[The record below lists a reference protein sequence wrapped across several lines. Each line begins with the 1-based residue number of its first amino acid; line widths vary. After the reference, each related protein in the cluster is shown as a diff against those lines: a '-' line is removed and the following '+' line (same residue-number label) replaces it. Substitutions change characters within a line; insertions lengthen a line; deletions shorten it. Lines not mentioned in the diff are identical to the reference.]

1 MSLEKLDTLK
11 KEFTNFFYPNT
22 LKLSNINYPDNDNPK
37 NIIDYKFW
45 SINYAEDE
53 FQSIFHTF
61 DNDDINYN
69 TDCLYDK
76 RIYEITNNSH
86 KKVKKQNDKKV
97 KSHNQKSQK
106 IFRIKKIRNLLGR
119 RKINQPELY
128 SCGANHTKFR
138 EDNIVRKIKIY
149 FTNSMM
155 SYINK
160 KYIEFLGTQTKKRLL
175 GRIKPNFANAWTKKE
190 NQEYLSKKIKDVFSE
205 KLSTKCRRY
214 PNNYNKKQIAK
225 ILKND
230 RAKEIINILNTSVQ
244 NMYEKYIDE
253 SNIIP
258 GYNLNYDLEKIEKR
272 NGKIYAETYKSIAL
286 NLIEILNK
294 KGRKD

>member
-1 MSLEKLDTLK
+1 MSLEKQDTLK
-11 KEFTNFFYPNT
+11 KEFTNYFYQNT
-22 LKLSNINYPDNDNPK
+22 LKLSNINYPDDDNQK
-37 NIIDYKFW
+37 KMIDYKFW
-45 SINYAEDE
+45 SFNYAEDE

-61 DNDDINYN
+61 DNDEINYN
-69 TDCLYDK
+69 TEYFYDK
-76 RIYEITNNSH
+76 RIYEITNNSD
-86 KKVKKQNDKKV
+86 KKVKKLNDKKAN
-97 KSHNQKSQK
+97 SHNQINKK
-106 IFRIKKIRNLLGR
+106 IFRIKKIRKLLGR

-149 FTNSMM
+149 FTNSVM
-155 SYINK
+155 SFINK
-160 KYIEFLGTQTKKRLL
+160 KYIEFLGIQIKKRLL

-230 RAKEIINILNTSVQ
+230 KAKELINILNTSVQ
-244 NMYEKYIDE
+244 DMYEKYIDE
-253 SNIIP
+253 NNIIP
-258 GYNLNYDLEKIEKR
+258 GYNLKYDLEKIEKR

>member
-11 KEFTNFFYPNT
+11 KEFTNFFYSNT
-22 LKLSNINYPDNDNPK
+22 IKLSNINYPENDNQK
-37 NIIDYKFW
+37 KILDYKFW

-61 DNDDINYN
+61 DNDEINYN
-69 TDCLYDK
+69 TDFLYDK
-76 RIYEITNNSH
+76 RIYEITNNSD
-86 KKVKKQNDKKV
+86 KKEKKLNDKKV
-97 KSHNQKSQK
+97 NCHNQKTQK

-138 EDNIVRKIKIY
+138 EDNVVRKIKIY